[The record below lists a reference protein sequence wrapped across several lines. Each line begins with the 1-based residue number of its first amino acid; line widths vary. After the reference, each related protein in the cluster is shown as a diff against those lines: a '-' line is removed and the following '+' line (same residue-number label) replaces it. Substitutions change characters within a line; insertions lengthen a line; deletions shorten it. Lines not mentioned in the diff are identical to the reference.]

1 MYLLIVL
8 GKVCKQKVVDKDIVI
23 AKPSNK
29 NSFLYQAR

>member
-1 MYLLIVL
+1 
-8 GKVCKQKVVDKDIVI
+8 VVDKDIVI